1 MSIRLIFFGV
11 SLVPGGSIVAVAVPV
26 LTVGL
31 LRTCGGAAICCTLM
45 ICGASG
51 KLAVDIEATGD
62 AAAAEAIGVGDPVG
76 C

>member
-1 MSIRLIFFGV
+1 M
-11 SLVPGGSIVAVAVPV
+11 VPGGSIVAVAVPV
-26 LTVGL
+26 LTTVGL

-62 AAAAEAIGVGDPVG
+62 AAAAEAIEVGDAVG